1 MILLASCTAEQCRN
15 FNGKLVIPNEDSG
28 KPDKVLL
35 NVNLEAG
42 EEIPSNAYCVTYK
55 GKVGEVLEGKTF
67 LEVPLDSVDSSEP
80 VEGVVTLVRVPSG
93 YCEMRKLY
101 ELCCKRSDVRVIGG
115 NLLGIDG
122 VRIGRF
128 DEGKDKMSPVF
139 CDVYDKFVEV
149 DLGDLEGLQEIVKK
163 TRKKVESS
171 DKEKSKCKSSKP
183 KSKSVSKK
191 KSSVVAFSRL
201 FGGSSEE
208 F

>member
-55 GKVGEVLEGKTF
+55 GQVGKVLDGKTF
-67 LEVPLDSVDSSEP
+67 LEVSLDEVESFEP
-80 VEGVVTLVRVPSG
+80 VEGVITLVKMPSG
-93 YCEMRKLY
+93 YCDMRRIY
-101 ELCCKRSDVRVIGG
+101 NLCCERPDVRVIGG
-115 NLLGIDG
+115 NLLGISG

-128 DEGKDKMSPVF
+128 EEGKDKMSPVF

-149 DLGDLEGLQEIVKK
+149 DLGDLDGLQEIVKK

-171 DKEKSKCKSSKP
+171 GTEKVKGKSSKG